1 VAAGKG
7 SNKCAG
13 AQETGREAKIQGFAG
28 SNKHMDPAEHK
39 GATAVIRR
47 LAAEASPEA
56 GIVANHEDGV
66 SYY

>member
-1 VAAGKG
+1 
-7 SNKCAG
+7 
-13 AQETGREAKIQGFAG
+13 
-28 SNKHMDPAEHK
+28 MDPAEHK
-39 GATAVIRR
+39 GVTAVMRR